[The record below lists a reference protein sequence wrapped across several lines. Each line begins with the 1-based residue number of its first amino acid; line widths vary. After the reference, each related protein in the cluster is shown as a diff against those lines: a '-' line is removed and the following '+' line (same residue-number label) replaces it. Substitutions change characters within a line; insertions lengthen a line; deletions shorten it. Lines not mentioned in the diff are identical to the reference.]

1 MRRPRGNRKKF
12 WDKEYA
18 KKGKHLA
25 LSENPSE
32 DLLKFLRWFEREYDH
47 SLLGPTSSVLDIGCG
62 NGRNI
67 IHLSREYLA
76 RGLGFDT
83 SEEALNQAIKAGAEL
98 PLTFKRL
105 SAEDPLPAEDESQT
119 LVLDMMVS
127 HFLNKEEREKLRKE
141 IVRVLKPDGW
151 LFLKTFLL
159 DEDRNAKQLLREH
172 PGIEPGSYIHP
183 TFGTTE
189 YVLSEEEIMKE
200 LESLFVVHVSKK
212 SHAHLLHGRAHKRRS
227 ISIYAQK
234 K

>member
-1 MRRPRGNRKKF
+1 MRRIHGNRKKF
-12 WDKEYA
+12 WNKEYA
-18 KKGKHLA
+18 KGEHLA

-47 SLLGPTSSVLDIGCG
+47 PLLGPTSSVLDIGCG
-62 NGRNI
+62 NGRNL
-67 IHLSREYLA
+67 IHLSREYGA

-83 SEEALNQAIKAGAEL
+83 SEEALSQAKKAGAKLLLNFE
-98 PLTFKRL
+98 RRR
-105 SAEDPLPAEDESQT
+105 AQEPLPREEGSQT

-141 IVRVLKPDGW
+141 IVRILKPNGW
-151 LFLKTFLL
+151 LFLKMFLL
-159 DEDRNAKQLLREH
+159 DEDRNAKKLLREN
-172 PGIEPGSYIHP
+172 PGPEAGSYIHP

-189 YVLSEEEIMKE
+189 HVSTEEEIMKE
-200 LESLFVVHVSKK
+200 LENLFTVHRAKK
-212 SHAHLLHGRAHKRRS
+212 SHAHLLHGRAYKRRS